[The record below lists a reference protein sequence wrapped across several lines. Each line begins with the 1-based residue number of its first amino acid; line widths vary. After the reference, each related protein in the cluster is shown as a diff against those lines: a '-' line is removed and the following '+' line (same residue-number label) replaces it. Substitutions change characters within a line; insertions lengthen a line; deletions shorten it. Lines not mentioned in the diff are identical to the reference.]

1 MRLQMEMAEKL
12 AEGFSPHAAFEAK
25 HKQSGHD
32 QTEEPGAAFLGFP
45 QRRLRVAVAAVHR
58 LEVTMHAAFGKSGLL
73 RKASDALLP
82 GFTNRVENDQALGPQ
97 SHGGGPC
104 SEGWLKLC
112 LKSALQSTRSTTH
125 CPALETWPPE
135 PTPYLTGEKVRGQQ
149 YIHVETDELAPG
161 RGLLA
166 LGGGEQPLAFQ
177 DVPHR
182 LIADAISQ
190 IAQGT
195 YNAVIPPRAILAG
208 HAHHEVFQLLGDAR
222 TSDRLTL
229 RRTDLV
235 LVHELAVPSE
245 DSVRL
250 RNRRDLLQCLSAQ
263 FVAHL
268 GQRLPLSIGQQQP
281 SCLNL
286 IAQDAVFRRK
296 IRIAQSEFFIDRAC
310 DRC

>member
-112 LKSALQSTRSTTH
+112 LKSALQSTRPTTQF
-125 CPALETWPPE
+125 PALETWPISGSHVARDSWVSVLYPE
-135 PTPYLTGEKVRGQQ
+135 
-149 YIHVETDELAPG
+149 
-161 RGLLA
+161 GLNSA
-166 LGGGEQPLAFQ
+166 K
-177 DVPHR
+177 
-182 LIADAISQ
+182 SS
-190 IAQGT
+190 GT
-195 YNAVIPPRAILAG
+195 L
-208 HAHHEVFQLLGDAR
+208 Q
-222 TSDRLTL
+222 
-229 RRTDLV
+229 RTDRHGIV
-235 LVHELAVPSE
+235 
-245 DSVRL
+245 
-250 RNRRDLLQCLSAQ
+250 
-263 FVAHL
+263 
-268 GQRLPLSIGQQQP
+268 GQKSSDFQRFL
-281 SCLNL
+281 
-286 IAQDAVFRRK
+286 
-296 IRIAQSEFFIDRAC
+296 
-310 DRC
+310 

>member
-45 QRRLRVAVAAVHR
+45 QRRFRLAVGAVHR

-125 CPALETWPPE
+125 CPALETWPE
-135 PTPYLTGEKVRGQQ
+135 VASIEE
-149 YIHVETDELAPG
+149 VESRLAG
-161 RGLLA
+161 RWPATLVEAALWKLVGDSAAAGHLLVDLERHTLNRTLPLAILPPAAAA
-166 LGGGEQPLAFQ
+166 LQPLPLP
-177 DVPHR
+177 D
-182 LIADAISQ
+182 
-190 IAQGT
+190 T
-195 YNAVIPPRAILAG
+195 
-208 HAHHEVFQLLGDAR
+208 LLLEPEGMAR
-222 TSDRLTL
+222 
-229 RRTDLV
+229 
-235 LVHELAVPSE
+235 AVPLASGTPGLCPTV
-245 DSVRL
+245 DASALPAQL
-250 RNRRDLLQCLSAQ
+250 REPFHR
-263 FVAHL
+263 
-268 GQRLPLSIGQQQP
+268 
-281 SCLNL
+281 NL
-286 IAQDAVFRRK
+286 AFR
-296 IRIAQSEFFIDRAC
+296 
-310 DRC
+310 

>member
-58 LEVTMHAAFGKSGLL
+58 LEGTMHAAFGKSGLL

-125 CPALETWPPE
+125 CPALETWP
-135 PTPYLTGEKVRGQQ
+135 
-149 YIHVETDELAPG
+149 LA
-161 RGLLA
+161 
-166 LGGGEQPLAFQ
+166 
-177 DVPHR
+177 
-182 LIADAISQ
+182 S
-190 IAQGT
+190 
-195 YNAVIPPRAILAG
+195 
-208 HAHHEVFQLLGDAR
+208 LGDEYAR
-222 TSDRLTL
+222 PGGS
-229 RRTDLV
+229 
-235 LVHELAVPSE
+235 
-245 DSVRL
+245 
-250 RNRRDLLQCLSAQ
+250 
-263 FVAHL
+263 
-268 GQRLPLSIGQQQP
+268 G
-281 SCLNL
+281 
-286 IAQDAVFRRK
+286 
-296 IRIAQSEFFIDRAC
+296 RAC
-310 DRC
+310 CPLCVRW